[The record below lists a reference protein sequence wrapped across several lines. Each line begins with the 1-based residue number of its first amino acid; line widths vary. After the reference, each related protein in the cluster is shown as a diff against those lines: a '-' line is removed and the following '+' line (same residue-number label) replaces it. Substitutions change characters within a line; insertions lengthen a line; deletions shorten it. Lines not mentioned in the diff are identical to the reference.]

1 MMSVKPVH
9 EEPEVELLA
18 WHFVRVEG
26 FIRLVGYRTSD
37 GRGRI
42 SSGIADVDMMAREV
56 TTASGRVYH
65 LRGDPD
71 AVAAA
76 RVVRRH
82 CELAGLSIAEVALVD
97 ADEVTLL
104 YAQPS
109 VHGFN

>member
-1 MMSVKPVH
+1 MNP
-9 EEPEVELLA
+9 EEIAKFHIEQIKIILVEA
-18 WHFVRVEG
+18 
-26 FIRLVGYRTSD
+26 S
-37 GRGRI
+37 
-42 SSGIADVDMMAREV
+42 
-56 TTASGRVYH
+56 TASGRVYH
-65 LRGDPD
+65 LCGDPD

-76 RVVRRH
+76 RVLRRH

>member
-1 MMSVKPVH
+1 MSVKPVH
-9 EEPEVELLA
+9 EEPEVEVFA

-37 GRGRI
+37 RMGRI
-42 SSGIADVDMMAREV
+42 TSGIADVDMTAREV

-76 RVVRRH
+76 RVLRRH
-82 CELAGLSIAEVALVD
+82 CEKWALPITEVALVD

-109 VHGFN
+109 MHGFN